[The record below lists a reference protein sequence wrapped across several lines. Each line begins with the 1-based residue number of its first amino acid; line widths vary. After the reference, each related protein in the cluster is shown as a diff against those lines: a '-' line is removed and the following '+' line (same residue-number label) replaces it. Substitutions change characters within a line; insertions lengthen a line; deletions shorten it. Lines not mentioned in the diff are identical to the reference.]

1 MENNQPTASFA
12 LCRLPNETDIFVFHG
27 KEVHGTSLD
36 PLQNQW
42 SFVISPYQKTSS
54 FISIPFSHKCTP
66 HTIAF
71 PAAFICKERMLD
83 ETSQDYYEGIV
94 QAAIKSMRDS
104 AYSKIV
110 LATKT
115 NRELKD
121 FDPYSFFKSLVNE
134 YPTAFVYCVS
144 SPETGTWFGA
154 SPEPLLVGNGT
165 QFNTIA
171 LAGTMPIE
179 NEDMEWGEKE
189 KQEQKL
195 VETFIEETLKMFS
208 DKVSLDG
215 PNAKK
220 AGNLIHLA
228 TSFDFELTKGD
239 VNDLILKLHPTPAIA
254 GLPKEIAKEEI
265 EKLENFSR
273 SYYAGLLG
281 IYAKDFVQLFVN
293 LRCME
298 WHQNTATLYAGAGI
312 TADSDPRAEWN
323 ETRRK
328 VNSLGKF
335 L

>member
-1 MENNQPTASFA
+1 MENNQTATSFA

-27 KEVHGTSLD
+27 KEVHGTHLD
-36 PLQNQW
+36 TLQSQW

-54 FISIPFSHKCTP
+54 FISIPFSHKSTP
-66 HTIAF
+66 EKVSF
-71 PAAFICKERMLD
+71 PGSFIFKERKID
-83 ETSQDYYEGIV
+83 ETTQDYYEHIV
-94 QAAIKSMRDS
+94 QTAINSMRME

-110 LATKT
+110 LATNT
-115 NRELKD
+115 NKELNG
-121 FDPYSFFKSLVNE
+121 FDPNLFFQSLIND
-134 YPTAFVYCVS
+134 YPTAFVYCIS

-179 NEDMEWGEKE
+179 KEGMEWGEKE

-195 VETFIEETLKMFS
+195 VETFIEETLLRFS

-215 PNAKK
+215 PNTKK

-228 TSFDFELTKGD
+228 TSFQFELTKGN
-239 VNDLILKLHPTPAIA
+239 VNDLILQLHPTPAIA
-254 GLPKEIAKEEI
+254 GLPKEIAMEEI
-265 EKLENFSR
+265 EKLENFPR

-312 TADSDPRAEWN
+312 TADSEPKAEWN

>member
-1 MENNQPTASFA
+1 MENNQSETSFA
-12 LCRLPNETDIFVFHG
+12 LCRLPNETDIFVFKG
-27 KEVHGTSLD
+27 KEAHFASLD
-36 PLQNQW
+36 QLHDQV
-42 SFVISPYQKTSS
+42 SFVICPYHKTPS
-54 FISIPFSHKCTP
+54 FISIPYSHKSTAQE
-66 HTIAF
+66 IEF
-71 PAAFICKERMLD
+71 PSHFIFKEKD
-83 ETSQDYYEGIV
+83 VNDTSQEHYKQIV
-94 QAAIKSMRDS
+94 QTAVNAMKEN

-110 LATKT
+110 LATNT
-115 NRELKD
+115 NKELNS
-121 FDPYSFFKSLVNE
+121 FDPSSFFQSLLND
-134 YPTAFVYCVS
+134 YPTAFVYCIS

-179 NEDMEWGEKE
+179 KEGMEWGEKE

-195 VETFIEETLKMFS
+195 VETYIEETLS
-208 DKVSLDG
+208 AYSNHVTLVG
-215 PNAKK
+215 PNTKK

-228 TSFDFELTKGD
+228 TNFHFELTQGN
-239 VNDLILKLHPTPAIA
+239 VNDLILELHPTPAIA
-254 GLPKEIAKEEI
+254 GLPKKIAIEEI

-281 IYAKDFVQLFVN
+281 IYSKDFVQLYVN

-312 TADSDPRAEWN
+312 TADSDPQAEWN
-323 ETRRK
+323 ETRK
-328 VNSLGKF
+328 KILSLGKF